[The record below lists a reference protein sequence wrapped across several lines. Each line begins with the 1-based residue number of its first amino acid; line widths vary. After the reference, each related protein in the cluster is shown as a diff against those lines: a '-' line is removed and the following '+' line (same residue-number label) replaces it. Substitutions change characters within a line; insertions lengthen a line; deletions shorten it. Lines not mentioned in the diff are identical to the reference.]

1 MINFIMYRIMTFN
14 NRTIISE
21 DKHLKVTWIDKKL
34 MKECFNNNGYVLDFN
49 NQSFSDFT
57 INSIGYDIQGIYNC
71 SKGRSLCNFI
81 DEYDDYLIVRLCL
94 DLIDYYKNIL
104 NDSTCKTKEREQQ
117 IEQLYIRFK
126 EYEAQL
132 DQSNIVLSE
141 YVLNKFD
148 SEYIERQIKI
158 LIQSIDSSPADAIG
172 KSKELLESCFKFI
185 LDEQGITYS
194 NNATIQEL
202 RKAVFIELNIEA
214 KENVYAQSNKEIK
227 KILSSLTQI
236 VDGINHL
243 RNEKG
248 VGHGK
253 GKNFEELPSRYAS
266 LVVNATM
273 TIVKFIWETYDY
285 RNKLGV

>member
-1 MINFIMYRIMTFN
+1 MYRIMTFN

-34 MKECFNNNGYVLDFN
+34 MKECFNDNGYVLDFN

-148 SEYIERQIKI
+148 SEYIER
-158 LIQSIDSSPADAIG
+158 
-172 KSKELLESCFKFI
+172 
-185 LDEQGITYS
+185 
-194 NNATIQEL
+194 
-202 RKAVFIELNIEA
+202 
-214 KENVYAQSNKEIK
+214 
-227 KILSSLTQI
+227 
-236 VDGINHL
+236 
-243 RNEKG
+243 
-248 VGHGK
+248 
-253 GKNFEELPSRYAS
+253 
-266 LVVNATM
+266 
-273 TIVKFIWETYDY
+273 
-285 RNKLGV
+285 